1 MDEGSAFG
9 RGKLIWTREVH
20 LDEGSA
26 FGRGER
32 VWTRETHLDEG
43 SAFGRGK
50 RIWTGK
56 SAFAIYAHEI
66 TQKVLSYQNLY
77 KRCPAFILNWLGF
90 DSFCAKL
97 PIEQADLDEGSAFG
111 RKKRIWTRG
120 ARLDEG
126 SAFGRGKRIWTREA
140 HLDGGS
146 AFGRGKRIRT
156 GEAHSDEGSAFG
168 RGKRICYIRPRNNAE
183 SSILSKLI

>member
-1 MDEGSAFG
+1 M
-9 RGKLIWTREVH
+9 
-20 LDEGSA
+20 DEGSA

-32 VWTRETHLDEG
+32 VWTRKTHLDEG

-50 RIWTGK
+50 RICY
-56 SAFAIYAHEI
+56 YAHEI

-97 PIEQADLDEGSAFG
+97 PIEQAH
-111 RKKRIWTRG
+111 
-120 ARLDEG
+120 LDEG
-126 SAFGRGKRIWTREA
+126 SAFGRGKRIWTRGARLDEGNA
-140 HLDGGS
+140 FGQGSAFGRGKHLDGES

-156 GEAHSDEGSAFG
+156 REAHLDGESAFAIYAHEITQKVLSYQNLY
-168 RGKRICYIRPRNNAE
+168 KRSPAFF
-183 SSILSKLI
+183 